1 MQAVICSSWHR
12 TENAISTVEM
22 SANFGGCTRNYLRRT
37 HWPGVAQ
44 SYFFDLPEY
53 FVDFSVIASR
63 GVCGIDDLPQNQSYR
78 FRLVAICSASMS
90 VTSLCRT
97 DHAASEGAWTNQ
109 KGNHFE

>member
-1 MQAVICSSWHR
+1 
-12 TENAISTVEM
+12 M

-44 SYFFDLPEY
+44 SYFFDCPEY

-97 DHAASEGAWTNQ
+97 DHAALDGAWTNQ
-109 KGNHFE
+109 KGKRFE